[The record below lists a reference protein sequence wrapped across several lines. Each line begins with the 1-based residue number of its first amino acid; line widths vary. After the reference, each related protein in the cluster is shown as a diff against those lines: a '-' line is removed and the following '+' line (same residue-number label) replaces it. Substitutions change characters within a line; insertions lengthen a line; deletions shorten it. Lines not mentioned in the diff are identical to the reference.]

1 MNIKRAF
8 VSVYDKRGIEKLCN
22 FLIENGVEIIATPGT
37 ASYLEE
43 NGLEVKHVEKHTGF
57 PCVFD
62 GKIKSIHP
70 SIIGGIVGNPDSEKD
85 TKELTE
91 NDISPFDIV
100 VVNFRPFEEVVRVTG
115 DEYTLANEMD
125 IGGPT
130 VLVSAV
136 TNMRNVVAVCDP
148 EDYKSVIKNLEY
160 CGDIL
165 LQKRR
170 RLALKALYYVA
181 GYFASIHKS
190 FSEIFASEKYDH
202 LTMEYIMPL
211 LHGDTLSQKA
221 TLLKMDKE
229 PGLLDNVQV
238 ANPSIAPTKTDI
250 SNTYKFAELYYYL
263 GDVSAFII
271 NGRVVA
277 ASIND
282 SIDRFFSDNNSMYC
296 STFTI
301 DYPTIKKFHQ
311 LGVKSFTGVFNR
323 DAIKYAQENDVMV
336 MTIPEREELMRT
348 ETVYTSFEDYI
359 VREQADEVKFPNDF
373 DGDEK
378 LALVT
383 SRINLTVSI
392 VMVKDNKTLIVK
404 SGLIREELE
413 EYIKDTKPLESMVCA
428 ISSDLSDD
436 EIEMLKS
443 RGIRSI
449 ILPGVSRKYKDP
461 IIKTV

>member
-8 VSVYDKRGIEKLCN
+8 VSVYNKKGIEHLCN
-22 FLIENGVEIIATPGT
+22 FLIENGVEIVATPGT
-37 ASYLEE
+37 ASYLKE
-43 NGLEVKHVEKHTGF
+43 NGMDVKPVETHTGF
-57 PCVFD
+57 PQVLG

-70 SIIGGIVGNPDSEKD
+70 AIIGGIVGNSD
-85 TKELTE
+85 TERDIKELKE
-91 NDISPFDIV
+91 NDISTFDLV
-100 VVNFRPFEEVVRVTG
+100 VVNFRPFEEVVEVTG

-136 TNMRNVVAVCDP
+136 TNMRNVVALCDP

-170 RLALKALYYVA
+170 RLALKALYYVS

-202 LTMEYIMPL
+202 FTMEYIMPL
-211 LHGDTLSQKA
+211 LHGDAPSQKA

-238 ANPSIAPTKTDI
+238 ANPAVIPTKTDI
-250 SNTYKFAELYYYL
+250 NNAYKFAELYYYL

-271 NGRVVA
+271 NGRIVA
-277 ASIND
+277 ASTIDN
-282 SIDRFFSDNNSMYC
+282 IDRFFSDKQSMYC

-323 DAIKYAQENDVMV
+323 DALKYARENDVMV
-336 MTIPEREELMRT
+336 MTIPEKEELNRT
-348 ETVYTSFEDYI
+348 GTVYTSFEDYI
-359 VREQADEVKFPNDF
+359 VREQSSVLKVSRDLDE
-373 DGDEK
+373 DEK

-383 SRINLTVSI
+383 SWVNQTISFTL
-392 VMVKDNKTLIVK
+392 VK
-404 SGLIREELE
+404 
-413 EYIKDTKPLESMVCA
+413 
-428 ISSDLSDD
+428 
-436 EIEMLKS
+436 
-443 RGIRSI
+443 
-449 ILPGVSRKYKDP
+449 
-461 IIKTV
+461 